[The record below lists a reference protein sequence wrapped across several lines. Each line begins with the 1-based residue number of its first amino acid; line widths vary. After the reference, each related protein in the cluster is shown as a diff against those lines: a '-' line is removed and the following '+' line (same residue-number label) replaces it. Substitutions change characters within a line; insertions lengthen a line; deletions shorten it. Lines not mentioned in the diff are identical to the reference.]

1 MLIVCK
7 IKFSLK
13 KNDFKYIMP
22 AKLKI
27 NCNSLPEIKK
37 KKKIYLHFSFE
48 HFIKKTIYN

>member
-7 IKFSLK
+7 IKLSPM

-27 NCNSLPEIKK
+27 NCKSLPEIKK
-37 KKKIYLHFSFE
+37 NTFTFQ
-48 HFIKKTIYN
+48 F